1 MADDKSHDVANRYDE
16 TADEGGGITNRP
28 LDEEV
33 ANQEAL
39 PERGRTKV
47 EGPDPAQQERDDV
60 VARERSGDEEPSRR
74 YDEDVEKNP
83 TLPDGDPTLRTT
95 I

>member
-1 MADDKSHDVANRYDE
+1 MAEDNTPRVANRYDQA
-16 TADEGGGITNRP
+16 ADDGGGITNRP

-39 PERGRTKV
+39 PERGRTK
-47 EGPDPAQQERDDV
+47 GSAPRQERDDV
-60 VARERSGDEEPSRR
+60 VARERTGDEEPSRR

-83 TLPDGDPTLRTT
+83 TLPGDDDPTLRTT